1 MLLVVL
7 VQSCVT
13 NKELIKLKKETKLI
27 VFDLDGTISNVTK
40 IQLETWQ
47 KLLGKTKS
55 YYKRFMGPPKSVMLK
70 NMNQNYTSSQ
80 IKNICKNWDVMYIA
94 KVRNKNVISKKTV
107 ETLKLL
113 NKKYFIGIITSGEKQ
128 IADAALKKH
137 NKLFNFI
144 LTAEDYSKPKPNPLS
159 LLKVMKKYKLNG
171 NEVIFVGDNINDI
184 LFGKNAKTKTIGK
197 IDLLYNKKQLLKYKP
212 DAIIKNISDLKCL
225 I

>member
-1 MLLVVL
+1 M
-7 VQSCVT
+7 
-13 NKELIKLKKETKLI
+13 KLKKETKLM

-47 KLLGKTKS
+47 KILGKTKS
-55 YYKRFMGPPKSVMLK
+55 YYKKFMGPPKPIMLK
-70 NMNQNYTSSQ
+70 NMNSHYTNFQ
-80 IKNICKNWDVMYIA
+80 IKKICKNWDVMYINRV
-94 KVRNKNVISKKTV
+94 KNKNVISKETL

-113 NKKYFIGIITSGEKQ
+113 KKKYLIGIITSGEKQ
-128 IADAALKKH
+128 IANAALKKH

-159 LLKVMKKYKLNG
+159 LLKVMKRYKLNG

-184 LFGKNAKTKTIGK
+184 MFGKNAKTKTIGK
-197 IDLLYNKKQLLKYKP
+197 IDVLYNKKQLKKYKP
-212 DAIIKNISDLKCL
+212 NAIIKNISDLKCL